1 MLALGLQKCN
11 TALMK
16 NVPFEDDLHRR
27 MKEAALNLGMTL
39 QAVAA
44 HAATAWLESRKPK
57 KEK

>member
-1 MLALGLQKCN
+1 
-11 TALMK
+11 MK